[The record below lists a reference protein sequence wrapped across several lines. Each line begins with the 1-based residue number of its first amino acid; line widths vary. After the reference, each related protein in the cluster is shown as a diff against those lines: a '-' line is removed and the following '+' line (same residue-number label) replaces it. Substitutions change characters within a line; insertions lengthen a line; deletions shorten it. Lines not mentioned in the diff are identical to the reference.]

1 MSVEFSSKYPMTKAE
16 ERALRFAREWYRHPD
31 VQDALWCDGVNLG
44 EMLEY
49 DVYLPVYQILE
60 KHLGNDA

>member
-1 MSVEFSSKYPMTKAE
+1 MTKAE